1 MKNVQLYF
9 SNFIQIDEV
18 CNLKRRWQ
26 VLQTLPSQKKLLTL
40 NF

>member
-18 CNLKRRWQ
+18 WITR
-26 VLQTLPSQKKLLTL
+26 T
-40 NF
+40 FE